1 MVRGALKDYG
11 PAEMIEDE
19 ENAAKYT
26 TTSSPDEPDLFP
38 EIGARGLVGGGGPT
52 GWNGMTAR
60 QLETVEEL
68 NSDKVPKSSYK
79 EASGPGA
86 RAAKFKES
94 GGYIV
99 IEKQGNCWE
108 QCGRRKGW
116 SGFCS
121 YCSLSNG
128 SPGFCCNPRSQGGC
142 SAGMVKAVRG
152 SSLRKWSFLVGFGLT
167 SGGFR
172 VSPWFP
178 FGDRKMVK

>member
-1 MVRGALKDYG
+1 MVEDVVYAATTTAS
-11 PAEMIEDE
+11 PAE
-19 ENAAKYT
+19 A
-26 TTSSPDEPDLFP
+26 DLFA
-38 EIGARGLVGGGGPT
+38 EIGARGLVGGGPT

-60 QLETVEEL
+60 QLETVEDL

-79 EASGPGA
+79 EAGPGA

-142 SAGMVKAVRG
+142 SSGMVKAVRG
-152 SSLRKWSFLVGFGLT
+152 SSLRNWSFCRLPFGHFRIGFGDECG
-167 SGGFR
+167 SYRYFH
-172 VSPWFP
+172 
-178 FGDRKMVK
+178 

>member
-1 MVRGALKDYG
+1 
-11 PAEMIEDE
+11 MIQEDE
-19 ENAAKYT
+19 YAAKYT

-79 EASGPGA
+79 EAGGPGA

-152 SSLRKWSFLVGFGLT
+152 SSLRNWSFFGLVL
-167 SGGFR
+167 GQIR
-172 VSPWFP
+172 VK
-178 FGDRKMVK
+178 FGLNLVIFEFIIHEFY